1 MARLIL
7 KSPYLKC
14 DSNSSVSGYLRY
26 IGTRERVELLPDDR
40 PPTRKQEQ
48 LVRKLVKDFPD
59 TEKLGEY
66 SDYEAKP
73 TKANASAL
81 ITRALEENWAQ
92 VQQSDGYMKY
102 IATRPRAERLGD
114 HGLFGDEDGVD
125 LEQAMRELDQYTGNV
140 WTHII
145 SLKREDAARLGY
157 DNAKA
162 WMNLLRANRNDI
174 AAAMNI
180 APGNFRWYAAFHDEG
195 EHPHVH
201 MMAWSTLPSEAYLT
215 REGIR
220 KIKSTLTNQIF
231 RQEMLHTY
239 EQKSQSRDELVREA
253 RRTIRKLTQEMARSI
268 CTEPAIEQKMAQLA
282 EQLKT
287 VRGKKSYGYLP
298 KSVKKT
304 VDEVV
309 DKLAELPVVRECYDQ
324 WYALQSEVDSYY
336 HDKPREKKKLSQ
348 EKEFRQIKNAAIQE
362 AERIRMEEITFEDA
376 DLPGHD
382 EPEQVRGESYA
393 CWELR
398 QMIQNEAI
406 PLADR
411 DEAAKELERLAERG
425 DTHAQYLMGQLYRD
439 GPLLIPDGQKAKGW
453 FTQAA
458 EQGLP
463 EAQYALG
470 KLLLSDDPEVRDPD
484 EGIRWLRQAAENG
497 NLFAAYRLGKEY
509 LEGITVNKDTARAVE
524 WFTQSAEAG
533 NQYAQYILGK
543 LYLTGQGVTHDQAQ
557 PMAWFC
563 RSAAQGNQYAHFF
576 LERQNDLHSPSVM
589 LATTR
594 LLYHMSRIFEDHS
607 LPRSGTGLHVDS
619 KLRRKIQEKKIA
631 MGHKPDDHEEEQ
643 IHGGMVMGGMCPPQK
658 LRGCKQQKPS
668 GAETQWNLTAKL
680 TVQMI
685 TI

>member
-14 DSNSSVSGYLRY
+14 DGSHSVSGYLRY

-48 LVRKLVKDFPD
+48 LVRKLVKDFPSSKELD
-59 TEKLGEY
+59 EY
-66 SDYEAKP
+66 LDYAEKP
-73 TKANASAL
+73 TKANASVF
-81 ITRALEENWAQ
+81 ITRALEENWPE

-125 LEQAMRELDQYTGNV
+125 LEQAMLELDQYTGNV
-140 WTHII
+140 WTHIL

-162 WMNLLRANRNDI
+162 WMNLLRTNRNDI

-180 APGNFRWYAAFHDEG
+180 HPNHFRWYAAYHDEG

-201 MMAWSTLPSEAYLT
+201 MMAWSTVPGEAYLT
-215 REGIR
+215 RDGIH

-239 EQKSQSRDELVREA
+239 EQKSQSRDDLVREA
-253 RRTIRKLTQEMARSI
+253 RHAIRKLTQEMARNI
-268 CTEPAIEQKMAQLA
+268 CNYPEVEKLMQTLSAQL
-282 EQLKT
+282 ET
-287 VRGKKSYGYLP
+287 VKGKKSYSYLP

-309 DKLAELPVVRECYDQ
+309 DRLEEIPAVKACYAQ
-324 WYALQSEVDSYY
+324 WCALQSEVESYY

-348 EKEFRQIKNAAIQE
+348 EKEFRQIKNAVIQE
-362 AERIRMEEITFEDA
+362 AERIRLGEITFEDA
-376 DLPGHD
+376 GLTSHD
-382 EPEQVRGESYA
+382 ESEQVRGESNA

-398 QMIQNEAI
+398 QII
-406 PLADR
+406 R
-411 DEAAKELERLAERG
+411 DERLSLEERDGAVEALERLAERG
-425 DTHAQYLMGQLYRD
+425 DAHAQYLLGQLYRD
-439 GPLLIPDGQKAKGW
+439 DPLLIPDSQKAKHW

-458 EQGLP
+458 IQGLT

-470 KLLLSDDPEVRDPD
+470 KLLLSGDLEVRDPD
-484 EGIRWLRQAAENG
+484 EGIRWLKQAAENG
-497 NLFAAYRLGKEY
+497 SHFAAYRLGKEY
-509 LEGITVNKDTARAVE
+509 LEGNAVNKDATRAAD

-533 NQYAQYILGK
+533 NQYAQYMLGK

-557 PMAWFC
+557 AMVWFS
-563 RSAAQGNQYAHFF
+563 RSAAQGNQYAQFF
-576 LERQNDLHSPSVM
+576 LERQSDLRPPSVM
-589 LATTR
+589 LAATR
-594 LLYHMSRIFEDHS
+594 LLYHMSRIFDDHS
-607 LPRSGTGLHVDS
+607 LPQSSSGLHVDR

-643 IHGGMVMGGMCPPQK
+643 TQGGMVMGGM
-658 LRGCKQQKPS
+658 
-668 GAETQWNLTAKL
+668 
-680 TVQMI
+680 
-685 TI
+685 

>member
-14 DSNSSVSGYLRY
+14 DGSHSVSGYLRY
-26 IGTRERVELLPDDR
+26 IGTRERVEMLPDDR

-48 LVRKLVKDFPD
+48 LVRKLVKDFPSSKELD
-59 TEKLGEY
+59 EY
-66 SDYEAKP
+66 LDYAEKP
-73 TKANASAL
+73 TKANASVF
-81 ITRALEENWAQ
+81 ITRALEENWPE

-125 LEQAMRELDQYTGNV
+125 LEQAMLELDQYTGNV
-140 WTHII
+140 WTHIL

-162 WMNLLRANRNDI
+162 WMNLLRTNRNDI

-180 APGNFRWYAAFHDEG
+180 HPNHFRWYAAYHDEG

-201 MMAWSTLPSEAYLT
+201 MMAWSTVPGEAYLT
-215 REGIR
+215 RDGIH

-239 EQKSQSRDELVREA
+239 EQKSQSRDDLVREA
-253 RRTIRKLTQEMARSI
+253 RHAIRKLTQEMARNI
-268 CTEPAIEQKMAQLA
+268 CNYPEVEKLMQTLSAQL
-282 EQLKT
+282 ET
-287 VRGKKSYGYLP
+287 VKGKKSYSYLP

-309 DKLAELPVVRECYDQ
+309 DRLEEIPAVKACYAQ
-324 WYALQSEVDSYY
+324 WCALQSEVESYY

-348 EKEFRQIKNAAIQE
+348 EKEFRQIKNAVIQE
-362 AERIRMEEITFEDA
+362 AERIRLGEITFEDA
-376 DLPGHD
+376 GLTSHD
-382 EPEQVRGESYA
+382 ESEQVRGESNA

-398 QMIQNEAI
+398 QII
-406 PLADR
+406 R
-411 DEAAKELERLAERG
+411 DERLSLEERDGAVEALERLAERG
-425 DTHAQYLMGQLYRD
+425 DAHAQYLLGQLYRD
-439 GPLLIPDGQKAKGW
+439 DPLLIPDSQKAKDW

-458 EQGLP
+458 EHGLS

-470 KLLLSDDPEVRDPD
+470 KLLLSEDMEVRDPE
-484 EGIRWLRQAAENG
+484 EGIRWLKEAAENG
-497 NLFAAYRLGKEY
+497 SQWATYRLGKEY
-509 LEGITVNKDTARAVE
+509 LTGEVVTKDTTKAAE
-524 WFTQSAEAG
+524 WFTRSAEAG
-533 NQYAQYILGK
+533 NQYAQYMLGK
-543 LYLTGQGVTHDQAQ
+543 LYLTGEGVARDQVQATD
-557 PMAWFC
+557 WFS
-563 RSAAQGNQYAHFF
+563 RSAAQGNQYAQFF
-576 LERQNDLHSPSVM
+576 LERQSDLHPPSVM
-589 LATTR
+589 LAATR

-607 LPRSGTGLHVDS
+607 LPRSSAGLRVDS

-643 IHGGMVMGGMCPPQK
+643 NQGGMVMGGM
-658 LRGCKQQKPS
+658 
-668 GAETQWNLTAKL
+668 
-680 TVQMI
+680 
-685 TI
+685 

>member
-7 KSPYLKC
+7 KSPYLQC
-14 DSNSSVSGYLRY
+14 DRNHPVSGYLQY

-48 LVRKLVKDFPD
+48 LVRKLTKDFPEAKELD
-59 TEKLGEY
+59 EY

-73 TKANASAL
+73 TKANASAF

-125 LEQAMRELDQYTGNV
+125 LTKAMEELDQYTGNV
-140 WTHII
+140 WTHIL

-174 AAAMNI
+174 AAAINI
-180 APGNFRWYAAFHDEG
+180 SPGNFRWYAAFHDEG
-195 EHPHVH
+195 DHPHVH
-201 MMAWSTLPSEAYLT
+201 MMAWSTQPSEAYLT

-220 KIKSTLTNQIF
+220 NIKSTLTNQIF

-253 RRTIRKLTQEMARSI
+253 RRAIRKLTQEMARSV

-282 EQLKT
+282 GQLET
-287 VRGKKSYGYLP
+287 VKGKKSYGYLP

-309 DKLAELPVVRECYDQ
+309 DRLEEIPAVKACYEQ
-324 WYALQSEVDSYY
+324 WCALQSEVDSYY

-348 EKEFRQIKNAAIQE
+348 EKEFRQIKNAVVQE
-362 AERIRMEEITFEDA
+362 AERIRLGEITFEDA
-376 DLPGHD
+376 DLTSHN
-382 EPEQVRGESYA
+382 EPEQLRGESYD

-398 QMIQNEAI
+398 RALQNNSL

-411 DEAAKELERLAERG
+411 DRVAEELERLAEQD

-439 GPLLIPDGQKAKGW
+439 GPLLIPDSRKAKHW
-453 FTQAA
+453 LTQSAN
-458 EQGLP
+458 QGLP

-470 KLLLSDDPEVRDPD
+470 KLLLSDDTEVRDPE
-484 EGIRWLRQAAENG
+484 EGIRWLKEAAENG
-497 NLFAAYRLGKEY
+497 NQWAAYRLGKEY
-509 LEGITVNKDTARAVE
+509 LSGEVVTQDASKAVAC
-524 WFTQSAEAG
+524 FTLSAEAG
-533 NQYAQYILGK
+533 NQYAQYLLGK
-543 LYLTGQGVTHDQAQ
+543 LYLTGQGVNHDQTQA
-557 PMAWFC
+557 MDWFS
-563 RSAAQGNQYAHFF
+563 RSAAQGNQYAQFF
-576 LERQNDLHSPSVM
+576 LEQRNNLRTPSVM
-589 LATTR
+589 LAVTH
-594 LLYHMSRIFEDHS
+594 LLYHMSRIFETRS
-607 LPRSGTGLHVDS
+607 LSQSSAGLHVDR
-619 KLRRKIQEKKIA
+619 KLRRRIQEKKIA

-643 IHGGMVMGGMCPPQK
+643 NQGSMVMGGM
-658 LRGCKQQKPS
+658 
-668 GAETQWNLTAKL
+668 
-680 TVQMI
+680 
-685 TI
+685 